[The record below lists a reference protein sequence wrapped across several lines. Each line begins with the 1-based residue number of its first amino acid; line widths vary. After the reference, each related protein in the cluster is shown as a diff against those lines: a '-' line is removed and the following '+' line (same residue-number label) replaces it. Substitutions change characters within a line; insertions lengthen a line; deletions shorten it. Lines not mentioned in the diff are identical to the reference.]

1 MSEGSPARALE
12 RGEKA
17 ELPPVLYIQGTAD
30 IAHPKPDRERFVEC
44 YRKAGGHLELEL
56 FEGEAEG
63 FVGRNSSSPNAA
75 RAIEKIVDFVHRQ
88 IC

>member
-1 MSEGSPARALE
+1 MAEGSPALALE
-12 RGEKA
+12 RGERI

-30 IAHPKPDRERFVEC
+30 MAHPKPDRERFVES

-63 FVGRNSSSPNAA
+63 FIGRNAKSPNAA
-75 RAIEKIVDFVHRQ
+75 RAMEKIIDFVHRQ
-88 IC
+88 LC

>member
-1 MSEGSPARALE
+1 MARGWFGMSKNSQASKFSAN
-12 RGEKA
+12 K
-17 ELPPVLYIQGTAD
+17 PVA
-30 IAHPKPDRERFVEC
+30 PDRERFVES

-63 FVGRNSSSPNAA
+63 FIGRNSSSPNAA
-75 RAIEKIVDFVHRQ
+75 RAIEKIIEFVHKQ